1 MDENIINDENAGN
14 TPTENSPPKEL
25 DVPDEAKELREKL
38 ELLTQEKD
46 EYLNGWRRTKADL
59 QNYKNEELQRLE
71 EVIKFGNAD
80 IIKDLVTI
88 LGNFDFAIAAMDKA
102 KEKDSVK
109 NSPKDQGVSLIRSQL
124 EDMLKKRGLSEIET
138 KPGDEFNPAL
148 HEVLNTEESDRPNG
162 TVTEV
167 LERGYTLQGKVI
179 KPVRVKISKPRTE
192 PSA

>member
-1 MDENIINDENAGN
+1 MDDIIKNN
-14 TPTENSPPKEL
+14 TDQANGNSPPKEL
-25 DVPDEAKELREKL
+25 DVPDEVKELQEKL
-38 ELLTQEKD
+38 DLLTKEKD

-88 LGNFDFAIAAMDKA
+88 LGNFDLAIAAM
-102 KEKDSVK
+102 EKT
-109 NSPKDQGVSLIRSQL
+109 NTKDQGVILIRSQL
-124 EDMLKKRGLSEIET
+124 EEMLKKRGLSAIEA

-148 HEVLNTEESDRPNG
+148 HEVLSTEDSDKPEG
-162 TVTEV
+162 TILEI

-179 KPVRVKISKPRTE
+179 KPTRIKISKGQNINH
-192 PSA
+192 

>member
-1 MDENIINDENAGN
+1 MDDITQNNNSEPNDELES
-14 TPTENSPPKEL
+14 ENSPPKEL
-25 DVPDEAKELREKL
+25 DVPDEAKELQEKL
-38 ELLTQEKD
+38 ELLTKEKD

-88 LGNFDFAIAAMDKA
+88 LGNFDLAIAAMEKA
-102 KEKDSVK
+102 KEKDSA
-109 NSPKDQGVSLIRSQL
+109 KDQGVVLIRTQL
-124 EDMLKKRGLSEIET
+124 EEMLKKRGLSVIEA
-138 KPGDEFNPAL
+138 KPGDEFNPAF
-148 HEVLNTEESDRPNG
+148 HEVLSTEESDKPEG
-162 TVTEV
+162 TILEV

-179 KPVRVKISKPRTE
+179 KPVRIKISKPRTE